1 MNREVVV
8 EEEEDGNEPL
18 ALESF
23 DDYVRRH
30 GLLNAPDG
38 EEPGGE
44 FNGLNR
50 EEAIEQVRIDDEYLL
65 HVIEKHHQEGT
76 TSSLHDEQDAAQVQS
91 IEEREG
97 FVSLL
102 LSNKTTFNIPVQPL
116 VAFCDTALKMVDSR
130 ERYGIAERSSSILI
144 EEKDRNEESSIIIE
158 ISLIEFDADAT
169 MEFVNVLTI
178 LWHHRLQLIIPER
191 VSRHTSDEMDESIAN
206 TCKVTLIDEGKISE
220 QNIVECLRLAH
231 YLQCRV
237 ILNTLTTILESSID
251 SRNCMAICSLAD
263 SLNLKSLF
271 EASINYVIERLDAFQ
286 GTTAV
291 GVVDTESITS
301 DTSGDDDTEV
311 WSSLPHELRS
321 RIMTMRNVMRSSVI
335 GRGSKVSGLFFSS
348 GAEFLAIFRETI
360 REQNE
365 RLQEAMERCQE
376 VIRERTEQWHRRG
389 RWLSDSETDFING
402 GGVAYCLEKI
412 ENQSRRLK
420 TLEKF
425 YDEQKTI
432 FEGSSFES
440 GIIL

>member
-1 MNREVVV
+1 MNVEV
-8 EEEEDGNEPL
+8 EEDGNEPL

-30 GLLNAPDG
+30 GLLNALDG

-65 HVIEKHHQEGT
+65 RVIEKHQEGT
-76 TSSLHDEQDAAQVQS
+76 TSSLHDEQDAAQVQP
-91 IEEREG
+91 IDEREG

-102 LSNKTTFNIPVQPL
+102 LSNKSTFNIPVQPL

-130 ERYGIAERSSSILI
+130 ERYGIVEGSSSSILI
-144 EEKDRNEESSIIIE
+144 HERENKQEGPIIA
-158 ISLIEFDADAT
+158 ISLVEFDADAT
-169 MEFVNVLTI
+169 MEFVCILTI
-178 LWHHRLQLIIPER
+178 LWQHRLQLIISESVYRKQRTSSYEMEER
-191 VSRHTSDEMDESIAN
+191 IAN
-206 TCKVTLIDEGKISE
+206 VCRTSLIDEGKISE

-251 SRNCMAICSLAD
+251 SRNCMAMCSLAD

-286 GTTAV
+286 GASTED
-291 GVVDTESITS
+291 GVDTETISS
-301 DTSGDDDTEV
+301 DTNGDDNIEV
-311 WSSLPHELRS
+311 WTSLPHELRS

-360 REQNE
+360 REMNE
-365 RLQEAMERCQE
+365 RLQEAKERSQE
-376 VIRERTEQWHRRG
+376 VIRERTELWQRRG
-389 RWLSDSETDFING
+389 RWLSDSETDFIYG
-402 GGVAYCLEKI
+402 GEVAYCLEKI
-412 ENQSRRLK
+412 QNQSRRLK

-432 FEGSSFES
+432 FEGNSFES
-440 GIIL
+440 GIML

>member
-1 MNREVVV
+1 
-8 EEEEDGNEPL
+8 
-18 ALESF
+18 
-23 DDYVRRH
+23 
-30 GLLNAPDG
+30 
-38 EEPGGE
+38 
-44 FNGLNR
+44 
-50 EEAIEQVRIDDEYLL
+50 
-65 HVIEKHHQEGT
+65 
-76 TSSLHDEQDAAQVQS
+76 
-91 IEEREG
+91 
-97 FVSLL
+97 
-102 LSNKTTFNIPVQPL
+102 
-116 VAFCDTALKMVDSR
+116 
-130 ERYGIAERSSSILI
+130 
-144 EEKDRNEESSIIIE
+144 
-158 ISLIEFDADAT
+158 
-169 MEFVNVLTI
+169 
-178 LWHHRLQLIIPER
+178 
-191 VSRHTSDEMDESIAN
+191 MDESIAN

-286 GTTAV
+286 GTTTTG
-291 GVVDTESITS
+291 GVVDTETITS
-301 DTSGDDDTEV
+301 DTNGDDDTEV

-365 RLQEAMERCQE
+365 RLQEAKERSQE

-389 RWLSDSETDFING
+389 RWLSDSETDYING
-402 GGVAYCLEKI
+402 GEVAYCLEKI

>member
-1 MNREVVV
+1 
-8 EEEEDGNEPL
+8 
-18 ALESF
+18 
-23 DDYVRRH
+23 
-30 GLLNAPDG
+30 
-38 EEPGGE
+38 
-44 FNGLNR
+44 
-50 EEAIEQVRIDDEYLL
+50 
-65 HVIEKHHQEGT
+65 
-76 TSSLHDEQDAAQVQS
+76 
-91 IEEREG
+91 
-97 FVSLL
+97 
-102 LSNKTTFNIPVQPL
+102 
-116 VAFCDTALKMVDSR
+116 MVDSR
-130 ERYGIAERSSSILI
+130 ERYGIAEGSSYILI

-237 ILNTLTTILESSID
+237 ILTTLTTILESSID

-286 GTTAV
+286 GTTTTG

-402 GGVAYCLEKI
+402 GEVAYCLEKI